1 MSGPY
6 VILLAANLVFATGY
20 AVSRIVLADVGPATL
35 GLARVLIGGAPLLAW
50 AAWHGRSAP
59 RRRWTVGD
67 RIRVAFMGVVGFAL
81 AFALGNWGLAHS
93 TASNAA
99 LLITVEP
106 TTLLVLA
113 PLLLGERLSGR
124 ETLGAV
130 LTLLGAVVVVVDG
143 VPGLTRSLMP
153 HWRDD
158 LLLILSGVAYA
169 AYSLLGQGV
178 LTRHPVARV
187 TAHSVVWGAVSIAPL
202 AAHEW
207 HAGPPPAWTATA
219 VVGTLYLGVVITALG
234 YAVWNWCLERVG
246 AARVAAFV
254 NVQPLAG
261 ALLGVWWLHEPLT
274 PFLVGGGLLI
284 VAGLHLTV
292 KPGRTE

>member
-1 MSGPY
+1 
-6 VILLAANLVFATGY
+6 
-20 AVSRIVLADVGPATL
+20 
-35 GLARVLIGGAPLLAW
+35 
-50 AAWHGRSAP
+50 
-59 RRRWTVGD
+59 
-67 RIRVAFMGVVGFAL
+67 VGFAL
-81 AFALGNWGLAHS
+81 AFALGNWGLARS

-153 HWRDD
+153 HWRGD

>member
-81 AFALGNWGLAHS
+81 AFALGNWGLARS

-153 HWRDD
+153 HWRGD

>member
-1 MSGPY
+1 
-6 VILLAANLVFATGY
+6 
-20 AVSRIVLADVGPATL
+20 
-35 GLARVLIGGAPLLAW
+35 
-50 AAWHGRSAP
+50 
-59 RRRWTVGD
+59 
-67 RIRVAFMGVVGFAL
+67 MGVVGFAL
-81 AFALGNWGLAHS
+81 AFALGNWGLARS

-153 HWRDD
+153 HWRGD

>member
-124 ETLGAV
+124 ETFGAV

-153 HWRDD
+153 HWRGD

>member
-1 MSGPY
+1 MSGLY

-50 AAWHGRSAP
+50 AAWHERSAP

-67 RIRVAFMGVVGFAL
+67 RVRVAFMGVVGFAL
-81 AFALGNWGLAHS
+81 AFALGNWGLARS

-153 HWRDD
+153 HWRGD